1 METVSL
7 INVAIHPKVL
17 WNKVHHALD
26 FFPVTTIHTTVMYT
40 WIDKIFLSSFVFQQL
55 AKTSKH
61 ILKSLQKVYFLYKIL
76 VKIFIENEQVCT
88 HVSEVEG
95 RLEWREYEE

>member
-7 INVAIHPKVL
+7 IYLSIHPEIL

-40 WIDKIFLSSFVFQQL
+40 WIDKTFLSSFIFEQF
-55 AKTSKH
+55 AKTKH
-61 ILKSLQKVYFLYKIL
+61 IIRKYFKLTTKKATFCIKY
-76 VKIFIENEQVCT
+76 
-88 HVSEVEG
+88 
-95 RLEWREYEE
+95 